1 LRDEVDSIYLKQGSN
16 ICISINLN
24 TTISNTN
31 TNKRILPM
39 KSNEVATNAVKK
51 SNHSVSSNE
60 STPENNDSN
69 TNYRWFVKKFIKGA
83 AICLDPSLFFL
94 GLYVLTTVKEL
105 RSGEHKKKVKLK
117 VADCIPIWDYILSVI
132 S

>member
-1 LRDEVDSIYLKQGSN
+1 MDSIYLKQGSN

-24 TTISNTN
+24 TIISN

-39 KSNEVATNAVKK
+39 KSNEVAANAVKK

-60 STPENNDSN
+60 SVRENSDSN
-69 TNYRWFVKKFIKGA
+69 TNYRWFVKKIIKGT
-83 AICLDPSLFFL
+83 AIFLDPSLFFL
-94 GLYVLTTVKEL
+94 GLYVLTTVKDL
-105 RSGEHKKKVKLK
+105 RAGEHKKKVKLK
-117 VADCIPIWDYILSVI
+117 VTDGIPILDYILSVI